1 MKRSNLYKM
10 IFVLSG
16 TAFFSCTK
24 LNQNLYS
31 VVAQNEFWQTP
42 AQIAAGVAPA
52 YQQLTNIAL
61 GNDNV
66 FPMMEGS
73 SDEFIVPTRGNDWA
87 DAGHWDALWEHTWTP
102 TGNFLD
108 PAWQDIFN
116 GISKCNFIL
125 STVNAL
131 SPAPEGLASINAEVR
146 TLRAFYYYYAMDL
159 FGNVP
164 LVAGGGANPD
174 SITNSTRAQVFSFI
188 ESELLATLQG
198 LPSNVDNTTYGNVT
212 KYFSYALLARLYLNA
227 QVYSGTARWADCIT
241 YCDSVLQ
248 GPYKL
253 MPDYF
258 DNFMPSNGPG
268 STENIFVVPFDA
280 TNIGGNSWEMYTL
293 HYQSQVTFG
302 LTSTPYNGFCTPSAF
317 YNNFDTT
324 STYTE
329 SAGNT
334 YRTFNDMRA
343 GQYLVGQQFLTQ
355 YPYPPYQNVL
365 VASGNASL
373 AAIDQQTQ
381 LPLAFNP
388 NVTVFSSGNGVQRL
402 AGARQIKY
410 FPQSGTA
417 GNQSNDVVLLR
428 LSDVMLTK
436 AEAEL
441 RNGTVT
447 DALSMVNQVRDRA
460 YSAAPGSSIEWT
472 AAQLTLPNILAERA
486 RELAW
491 EMVRR
496 DDLIRYEVASG
507 TPYFSAAR
515 TPDKNQDVMDGHLY
529 IYPIP
534 SLEITNNHNL
544 KQNPGYN

>member
-1 MKRSNLYKM
+1 L
-10 IFVLSG
+10 
-16 TAFFSCTK
+16 
-24 LNQNLYS
+24 
-31 VVAQNEFWQTP
+31 
-42 AQIAAGVAPA
+42 
-52 YQQLTNIAL
+52 
-61 GNDNV
+61 
-66 FPMMEGS
+66 
-73 SDEFIVPTRGNDWA
+73 
-87 DAGHWDALWEHTWTP
+87 
-102 TGNFLD
+102 
-108 PAWQDIFN
+108 
-116 GISKCNFIL
+116 
-125 STVNAL
+125 
-131 SPAPEGLASINAEVR
+131 
-146 TLRAFYYYYAMDL
+146 
-159 FGNVP
+159 
-164 LVAGGGANPD
+164 
-174 SITNSTRAQVFSFI
+174 
-188 ESELLATLQG
+188 
-198 LPSNVDNTTYGNVT
+198 
-212 KYFSYALLARLYLNA
+212 
-227 QVYSGTARWADCIT
+227 
-241 YCDSVLQ
+241 
-248 GPYKL
+248 
-253 MPDYF
+253 
-258 DNFMPSNGPG
+258 
-268 STENIFVVPFDA
+268 
-280 TNIGGNSWEMYTL
+280 
-293 HYQSQVTFG
+293 
-302 LTSTPYNGFCTPSAF
+302 
-317 YNNFDTT
+317 YNNFDTA

-329 SAGNT
+329 SGGNT
-334 YRTFNDMRA
+334 YRTFKDMRA

-365 VASGNASL
+365 VASSNASL
-373 AAIDQQTQ
+373 AAVDQQTQ

-388 NVTVFSSGNGVQRL
+388 TVSVFSSGNGVQRL

-417 GNQSNDVVLLR
+417 GNQSNDVVLFR

-441 RNGTVT
+441 RAGAVT

-460 YSAAPGSSIEWT
+460 YSAAPGSAIEWT